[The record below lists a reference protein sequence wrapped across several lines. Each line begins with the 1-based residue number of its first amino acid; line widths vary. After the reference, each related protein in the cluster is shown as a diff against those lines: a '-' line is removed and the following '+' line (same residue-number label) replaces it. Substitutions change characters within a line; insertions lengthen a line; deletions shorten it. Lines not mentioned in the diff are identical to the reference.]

1 MPTALAARA
10 RRLGILGMALIHMVT
25 GTCWPRPRPA
35 HHGACG
41 PLHPAFAL
49 PLRYAA
55 PGAGRTTG
63 AQQACGRAR
72 HLEPRGMLRPGR
84 LASALLLRRGQQ
96 DRDRAPGVLSPRA
109 STSSG
114 LPPDPNPAD
123 DAALKA
129 AMGAAGD
136 AEAARPEDT
145 ASAAAADA
153 WDDTQLLTPNGLP
166 ENSAFH
172 DAPGGET

>member
-1 MPTALAARA
+1 
-10 RRLGILGMALIHMVT
+10 MVT

-55 PGAGRTTG
+55 PGAGRTAG
-63 AQQACGRAR
+63 AQQACGLAR

-84 LASALLLRRGQQ
+84 PASALLLRRGQQ
-96 DRDRAPGVLSPRA
+96 DRDRAPGVLAPRA

-114 LPPDPNPAD
+114 LPPDPDPAD
-123 DAALKA
+123 DTALKA
-129 AMGAAGD
+129 AMGAGVD
-136 AEAARPEDT
+136 EAARRENT
-145 ASAAAADA
+145 AAAAAADA

-172 DAPGGET
+172 DAPGEET